1 MGRAVTEILFVVEE
15 AAEGGFSARAM
26 GCSIFTQA
34 GSMDALK
41 VEVRD
46 AVRCHVEEGEAPL
59 IMRLHLVRHDVMV
72 A

>member
-1 MGRAVTEILFVVEE
+1 MTEILFVVEE

-34 GSMDALK
+34 DSMDALK

-46 AVRCHVEEGEAPL
+46 AVRCHVEEGDAPRV
-59 IMRLHLVRHDVMV
+59 IRLHLVRDDVMV